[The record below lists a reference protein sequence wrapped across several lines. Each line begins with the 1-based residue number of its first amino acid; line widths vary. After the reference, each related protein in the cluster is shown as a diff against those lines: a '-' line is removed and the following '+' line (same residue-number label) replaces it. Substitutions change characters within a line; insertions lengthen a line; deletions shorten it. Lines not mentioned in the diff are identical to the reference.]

1 LVLKY
6 LIFRNCINTYDK
18 ALTESLLPNRKQ
30 NLWDLF
36 LDDILDIYSSID
48 KDDEVSK
55 EYLNKSIDRTFAL
68 AFSTNS
74 MKHPRHFLFWVRRN
88 LI

>member
-6 LIFRNCINTYDK
+6 LVSRNYINTYDK
-18 ALTESLLPNRKQ
+18 ALTESLSPKSKQ

-36 LDDILDIYSSID
+36 LDDILDIYSLID
-48 KDDEVSK
+48 SDDQVTQDFM
-55 EYLNKSIDRTFAL
+55 NKSVDRTFAL
-68 AFSTNS
+68 AYSTNS
-74 MKHPRHFLFWVRRN
+74 MKQPRHFLFWVRLN